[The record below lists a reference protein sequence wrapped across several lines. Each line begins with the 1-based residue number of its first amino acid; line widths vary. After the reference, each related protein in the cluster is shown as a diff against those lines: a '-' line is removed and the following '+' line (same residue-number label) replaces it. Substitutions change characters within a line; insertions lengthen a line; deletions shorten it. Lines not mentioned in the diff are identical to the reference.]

1 MLHTFKHL
9 NIYTMATLKAQIKTK
24 SNYQNLNGKFVKI
37 IQFLGTI
44 VYCEYI
50 NENGDAVRC
59 DFSINE
65 VTKIVEENN

>member
-1 MLHTFKHL
+1 MT
-9 NIYTMATLKAQIKTK
+9 TLKAQIKTK
-24 SNYQNLNGKFVKI
+24 SNYKNLNGKFVKV

-50 NENGDAVRC
+50 NEDGDVVRC

-65 VTKIVEENN
+65 ITQITETK

>member
-1 MLHTFKHL
+1 MT
-9 NIYTMATLKAQIKTK
+9 TLKAQIKTK
-24 SNYQNLNGKFVKI
+24 SNYKNLNGKFVKV

-50 NENGDAVRC
+50 NENGDVVRC

-65 VTKIVEENN
+65 ITQITETK

>member
-1 MLHTFKHL
+1 MT
-9 NIYTMATLKAQIKTK
+9 TLKAQIKTK
-24 SNYQNLNGKFVKI
+24 SNYKNLNGKFVKV

-50 NENGDAVRC
+50 NENGDVVRC

-65 VTKIVEENN
+65 ITQITETN

>member
-1 MLHTFKHL
+1 MTNF
-9 NIYTMATLKAQIKTK
+9 KAQIKTK
-24 SNYQNLNGKFVKI
+24 SNYKNLNGKFVKV

-50 NENGDAVRC
+50 NENGEAVRC

-65 VTKIVEENN
+65 VTQIIETK

>member
-1 MLHTFKHL
+1 MTNF
-9 NIYTMATLKAQIKTK
+9 KAQIKTK
-24 SNYQNLNGKFVKI
+24 SNYKNLNGKFVKV

-50 NENGDAVRC
+50 NEDGDVVRC

-65 VTKIVEENN
+65 ITQITETK

>member
-1 MLHTFKHL
+1 MT
-9 NIYTMATLKAQIKTK
+9 TLKAQIKTK
-24 SNYQNLNGKFVKI
+24 SNYKNLNGKFVKI

-50 NENGDAVRC
+50 NEDGISVRC

-65 VTKIVEENN
+65 ITQITETK

>member
-1 MLHTFKHL
+1 MT
-9 NIYTMATLKAQIKTK
+9 TLKAQIKTK
-24 SNYQNLNGKFVKI
+24 SNYKNLNGKFVKV

-50 NENGDAVRC
+50 NEDGDVVRC

-65 VTKIVEENN
+65 ITEIREANS

>member
-9 NIYTMATLKAQIKTK
+9 NIYTMTTLKAQIKTK

-37 IQFLGTI
+37 IQFLGAI

-50 NENGDAVRC
+50 NENGEAVRC

-65 VTKIVEENN
+65 ITEIREANS